1 MWQEVLLRVLVR
13 KSDGSSPLER
23 SRRRLATICATI
35 RKIHTKYNSTGNL
48 KTRKEQNE
56 LQSSR
61 DVAVKDERSP
71 LKGTGKE
78 IYDECLMALVD
89 MISVGNSLSTGEKE
103 MLLTKAEE
111 LQRRREE
118 VKKEFPHIEQ
128 FHMINE

>member
-1 MWQEVLLRVLVR
+1 MPVMRIADGLAEKSFSCENRSCMCWSKRFQTKRTFIYLGFGRTGCHIIFSFERETPTGHEVAEVLFRQ
-13 KSDGSSPLER
+13 K
-23 SRRRLATICATI
+23 
-35 RKIHTKYNSTGNL
+35 KN
-48 KTRKEQNE
+48 
-56 LQSSR
+56 
-61 DVAVKDERSP
+61 
-71 LKGTGKE
+71 GKE

-89 MISVGNSLSTGEKE
+89 VISVGNSLSTGEKE